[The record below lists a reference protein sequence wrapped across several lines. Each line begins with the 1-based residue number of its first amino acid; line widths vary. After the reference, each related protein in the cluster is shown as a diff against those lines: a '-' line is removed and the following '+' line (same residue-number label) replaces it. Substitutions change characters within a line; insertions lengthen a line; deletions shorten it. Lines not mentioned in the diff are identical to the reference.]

1 MSENIKTKKIT
12 INLNEKE
19 AKKLK
24 MVLEYF
30 YEPKKLK
37 EEKEALN
44 KIFIESLNS
53 KYNMMLN
60 ELNDLK

>member
-53 KYNMMLN
+53 KYNMMLK

>member
-1 MSENIKTKKIT
+1 MSENINTKKICLF
-12 INLNEKE
+12 LNEKE

-30 YEPKKLK
+30 YEPKRVKD
-37 EEKEALN
+37 EKNAY
-44 KIFIESLNS
+44 KDIFIQSLNNM
-53 KYNMMLN
+53 YNKMLD